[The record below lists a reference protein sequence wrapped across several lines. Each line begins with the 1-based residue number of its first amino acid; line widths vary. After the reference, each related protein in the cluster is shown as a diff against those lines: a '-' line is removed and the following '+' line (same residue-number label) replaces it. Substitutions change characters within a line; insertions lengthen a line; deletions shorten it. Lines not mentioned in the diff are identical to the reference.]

1 MRWLG
6 RVTQEKGGVDPVETN
21 AKIDQIIIKGGV
33 PDIRFKWHDLSN
45 LDLMTLITW
54 QDHPLRI
61 TIESAQAELPLISD
75 DPPPI
80 RFTVNGVPA
89 EWRGGPATCQDIK
102 ALAMLEDDACLH
114 LMNRETVNR
123 ETGEYELILSDDSFT
138 LVDGMVFTSHVGPEP
153 EAEATEDDGGGFL
166 PLNTFTPTV
175 AAGTKS

>member
-1 MRWLG
+1 M
-6 RVTQEKGGVDPVETN
+6 QTN

-80 RFTVNGVPA
+80 RFTVNGAPA
-89 EWRGGPATCQDIK
+89 EWRGGPMATCQDIK
-102 ALAMLEDDACLH
+102 VLAMLKDDACLH
-114 LMNRETVNR
+114 ILDRI
-123 ETGEYELILSDDSFT
+123 TGEYELMPADISIP
-138 LVDGMVFTSHVGPEP
+138 LVEGMVFTSHVGQEP
-153 EAEATEDDGGGFL
+153 EAEATEDDDSGIL
-166 PLNTFTPTV
+166 PLFV
-175 AAGTKS
+175 AEPVPARTRG

>member
-1 MRWLG
+1 M
-6 RVTQEKGGVDPVETN
+6 ETN

-61 TIESAQAELPLISD
+61 TIESAQQELPLIL
-75 DPPPI
+75 
-80 RFTVNGVPA
+80 A
-89 EWRGGPATCQDIK
+89 EPDIAYTLDGEPQVWRRGATIHAEEFRE
-102 ALAMLEDDACLH
+102 ALGLPSDACLH
-114 LMNRETVNR
+114 LLDQ
-123 ETGEYELILSDDSFT
+123 ETGEYELIRATDSLT
-138 LVDGMVFTSHVGPEP
+138 IEPGMAFSAHIGPEP

-166 PLNTFTPTV
+166 TLNTFTPTV